1 MTKRTTFSPIARTFF
16 ILCGAV
22 FWAALFAFV
31 GSLTQRAWSGA
42 ACGTVIGAI
51 IGYGFTKK
59 LIGRVVVWVSVFGVL
74 GAVTGPGCDAD
85 ACSSAVG
92 GAVIGGLL
100 GWFGWLGVLML
111 VFGTLGLSLGGHLG
125 EESGAVVGMVFG
137 MVGVASAWFAV
148 YCDRKTA
155 VKGEL
160 DNCDMPSHGEPPRD
174 SRST

>member
-1 MTKRTTFSPIARTFF
+1 MTKKTAFSPIARTFV

-22 FWAALFAFV
+22 LWAVLFAFV
-31 GSLTQRAWSGA
+31 GSLTQRAWTGA

-51 IGYGFTKK
+51 IGYGFTKN

-111 VFGTLGLSLGGHLG
+111 VFGMLGLAWGGG
-125 EESGAVVGMVFG
+125 VGGESGGVAGMVL
-137 MVGVASAWFAV
+137 GVAFVWFAF
-148 YCDRKTA
+148 YLNDKTTTKEKLEN
-155 VKGEL
+155 V
-160 DNCDMPSHGEPPRD
+160 PPQREPPVD
-174 SRST
+174 SKDT